1 MNTATVERMEKA
13 LARSTAGEHAAFGDI
28 VREYQSMVFSMA
40 YYFLH
45 DRSLAEETAQEVF
58 LRLYQNLGRIKS
70 PAHLMLWLRQVT
82 NRRCIDQARR
92 RPPLPPLA
100 LDEAPEPVTKPG
112 PSDPLLSERL
122 RRLVASLPED
132 SRMVIVLRYQEELDL
147 AEIAEVLEIPINTVK
162 SRLQRALAVLR
173 DKATSV
179 LEMSTYERPR
189 E

>member
-1 MNTATVERMEKA
+1 MNTATAERMEKA
-13 LARSTAGEHAAFGDI
+13 LARSTTGDHAAFGDI

-58 LRLYQNLGRIKS
+58 LRLYQNLGAIQS

-92 RPPLPPLA
+92 MPPLPPVA
-100 LDEAPEPVTKPG
+100 LDEAPEPATRPG

-122 RRLVASLPED
+122 RRMVASLPED
-132 SRMVIVLRYQEELDL
+132 ARMVIILRYQEELDL
-147 AEIAEVLEIPINTVK
+147 AEIAAVLDIPINTVM

-173 DKATSV
+173 DKATSA

>member
-1 MNTATVERMEKA
+1 MA
-13 LARSTAGEHAAFGDI
+13 LARLAADDHAPFGDI
-28 VREYQSMVFSMA
+28 VREYQAMVFSMA

-82 NRRCIDQARR
+82 NRWCIDQARR
-92 RPPLPPLA
+92 MPPLPPMA
-100 LDEAPEPVTKPG
+100 LDEAPEPITNSPS
-112 PSDPLLSERL
+112 SDPLLSERL
-122 RRLVASLPED
+122 RRMVASLPED

-147 AEIAEVLEIPINTVK
+147 AEIAKTLEIPINTVK

-173 DKATSV
+173 DKVTSA
-179 LEMSTYERPR
+179 LEITAYERPR

>member
-1 MNTATVERMEKA
+1 VNTATVERMEKA
-13 LARSTAGEHAAFGDI
+13 LARSTTGDHAAFGDI

-45 DRSLAEETAQEVF
+45 DRSLAEETTQEVF

-82 NRRCIDQARR
+82 HRRCIDQARR
-92 RPPLPPLA
+92 MPPLPPVA

-132 SRMVIVLRYQEELDL
+132 ARTVVILRYQEDLQL
-147 AEIAEVLEIPINTVK
+147 AEIAEILEIPINTVK
-162 SRLQRALAVLR
+162 SRLQRSLAVLR
-173 DKATSV
+173 AKVTSA
-179 LEMSTYERPR
+179 LEMRTDERPG

>member
-13 LARSTAGEHAAFGDI
+13 LARSAAGNHAAFGAI
-28 VREYQSMVFSMA
+28 MHEYQAMVFSMA

-58 LRLYQNLGRIKS
+58 LRLYQNLGAIKS
-70 PAHLMLWLRQVT
+70 PAHLMLWLRKVT

-92 RPPLPPLA
+92 MPPLPLLA
-100 LDEAPEPVTKPG
+100 LDEAPEPATSPG
-112 PSDPLLSERL
+112 VSDPLLSERL
-122 RRLVASLPED
+122 RRMVASLPED
-132 SRMVIVLRYQEELDL
+132 SRMVIILRYQEELDL
-147 AEIAEVLEIPINTVK
+147 AEIAEVLDIPINTVK

-173 DKATSV
+173 DKVTSA
-179 LEMSTYERPR
+179 LEMRTYERPR